1 MENFIRGRLRNFER
15 IRRHERVIEAE
26 GYTFID
32 QETWSVELLAEQL
45 SSQKISFNFGN
56 VLKIYFD
63 NNNLLIQRKHWN
75 MKGYDEVQVEISELE
90 NIQVFLDQS
99 TAEIFVNNG
108 EKVFTFKAFLY
119 R

>member
-1 MENFIRGRLRNFER
+1 M
-15 IRRHERVIEAE
+15 IEAE

-75 MKGYDEVQVEISELE
+75 MKGYDEVQVEISLQMRKGLKL
-90 NIQVFLDQS
+90 NLNKQFCKILYL
-99 TAEIFVNNG
+99 IFDYPY
-108 EKVFTFKAFLY
+108 KHYTFKYFEV
-119 R
+119 